1 MRRKCE
7 SMKLISG
14 YTLNALLF
22 VVVAGSSV
30 SSPADSNY
38 YRWMD
43 SQGNPI
49 HSDIPPPAGIDYEI
63 VSTQS
68 TFSRAIESQEG
79 AVPLEGDST
88 VGTENTQQ
96 ASAEAGRY
104 EKEPELCQIAR
115 TNLDS
120 LTNSAKV
127 KTRNELGEVRYLSAE
142 EMEVQRQTAQ
152 AQIGV
157 YCE

>member
-1 MRRKCE
+1 LKSLNR
-7 SMKLISG
+7 
-14 YTLNALLF
+14 YTLNTLLF
-22 VVVAGSSV
+22 MVVAGSSV
-30 SSPADSNY
+30 ESPADTDY
-38 YRWMD
+38 YRWVD

-49 HSDIPPPAGIDYEI
+49 HSDMPPPAGIDYEI
-63 VSTQS
+63 VGTQS
-68 TFSRAIESQEG
+68 TFGREG
-79 AVPLEGDST
+79 AAPLEGDST

-104 EKEPELCQIAR
+104 EKDPELCQIAR

-127 KTRNELGEVRYLSAE
+127 KTRNELGEVRYLSPE